1 MRLGHVKNSVG
12 GLLVALHV
20 SAIFLCFLWLE
31 DRMKQS
37 DFRITILILCPV
49 TAIYALAFVREV
61 LRFMFVG
68 SADKDDSRAV
78 TLSFVLVSVL
88 FTVVF
93 SIGVIYS
100 IYKFSIGTTMT
111 PDDLKERLAWIETGL
126 GGFMG
131 LIVETLFGKLPPKAD
146 TPSG

>member
-1 MRLGHVKNSVG
+1 
-12 GLLVALHV
+12 
-20 SAIFLCFLWLE
+20 
-31 DRMKQS
+31 MKQS